1 MERMLNTFWSPKNNL
16 NAFYCIT
23 SWWSQQNYPHL
34 HQLRNKDM
42 YFREQNILK
51 YIKHLLDPR
60 EFLETAAHELQDYSP
75 QATGEPGKPVLPA
88 LKQTVRATEL
98 HPSSYSQPLIY
109 TQESCFNYT
118 ECVQSTLLH
127 ASISW
132 RGNLWQGER
141 RCSGADPCSMTKLHC
156 LRGAGARGSLL
167 GSVLTRSDSL
177 HILQSYFTT

>member
-16 NAFYCIT
+16 NAFYWIT
-23 SWWSQQNYPHL
+23 GCWSQQNYPRL
-34 HQLRNKDM
+34 HQIRNKEM

-60 EFLETAAHELQDYSP
+60 EFLERAAHKLQDYSP
-75 QATGEPGKPVLPA
+75 WGTAEPGKPVLPA
-88 LKQTVRATEL
+88 LKQIVCATEL
-98 HPSSYSQPLIY
+98 HPSSYSYLLLY

-127 ASISW
+127 ASKSW

-141 RCSGADPCSMTKLHC
+141 RRSGADPCGTTKPHC
-156 LRGAGARGSLL
+156 LRGAGAGGSLF
-167 GSVLTRSDSL
+167 GSVLSRSYAL
-177 HILQSYFTT
+177 HMLQA